1 MTNIPCYDIF
11 EIVLPGPR
19 TGNPFV
25 DIFLSAK
32 FQHKGRILEI
42 EGFYDG
48 EGIYRIRFMPD
59 EEGEWTYVTRSNC
72 PELDWQ
78 SGSFECE
85 GARLGIHGP
94 VRVSDTYHFAYADGT
109 RHFSIGTTCYAWV
122 HQTDELE
129 EQTLATLKQA
139 PFNKIR
145 MCIFPKHYTYNR
157 NEPPSYPFEKI
168 GNEGYSW
175 EFTRFNPAFFQHIEK
190 RVAQLGELGIE
201 ADIILFH
208 PYDRWGFSNMGAV
221 NDDRYLRYIITRL
234 AAYRNVWWSL
244 ANEYDIMGSK
254 SLADWDRFFRILQT
268 NDPYQHLRSVHNW
281 QGLDVHDWKTFYD
294 YGKPWVTHCSIQHG
308 HLDLVHKW
316 RELYRKPV
324 VVDECCYEGNIP
336 NGWGNLTP
344 QEMTRRFWEGTV
356 RGGYVGHGETYLDP
370 QEILWWSKGGVLHG
384 QSTARIA
391 FLRRILEEIPE
402 GWLDPVR
409 EITNTHLPSVGQP
422 GKYYLTY
429 FGVRQPGEVTFNLP
443 GEGDFYL
450 DIIDTWEMTVTPV
463 AGTFQKAITVQL
475 PGKPYLAV
483 RIINVIL
490 AA

>member
-1 MTNIPCYDIF
+1 
-11 EIVLPGPR
+11 
-19 TGNPFV
+19 
-25 DIFLSAK
+25 
-32 FQHKGRILEI
+32 
-42 EGFYDG
+42 
-48 EGIYRIRFMPD
+48 
-59 EEGEWTYVTRSNC
+59 
-72 PELDWQ
+72 
-78 SGSFECE
+78 
-85 GARLGIHGP
+85 
-94 VRVSDTYHFAYADGT
+94 
-109 RHFSIGTTCYAWV
+109 
-122 HQTDELE
+122 
-129 EQTLATLKQA
+129 
-139 PFNKIR
+139 
-145 MCIFPKHYTYNR
+145 
-157 NEPPSYPFEKI
+157 
-168 GNEGYSW
+168 
-175 EFTRFNPAFFQHIEK
+175 
-190 RVAQLGELGIE
+190 
-201 ADIILFH
+201 
-208 PYDRWGFSNMGAV
+208 
-221 NDDRYLRYIITRL
+221 
-234 AAYRNVWWSL
+234 VWWSL

-324 VVDECCYEGNIP
+324 VVDECCYEGDIP

-402 GWLDPVR
+402 GWLDPVG
-409 EITNTHLPSVGQP
+409 EITNTHLPGVGQP